1 MEGAGGG
8 GGGGA
13 AAAGG
18 PRVVVFDLDGCVWY
32 PEMYMLWGGGSPF
45 TTQPNGDLV
54 DSSGRK
60 TYLMGAVREIFQELH
75 TEPQWKGAKVGIAS
89 SCDEPSWAREC
100 LKKFTVGS
108 GTPLQ
113 AIVDDNLIEIYKARS
128 KQEHLTQISKKSGV
142 PFEQIMFLDNER
154 GNCNAVSKLGVTLA
168 DQRPGGLSC
177 SQHSLTACRRLTG

>member
-1 MEGAGGG
+1 M
-8 GGGGA
+8 
-13 AAAGG
+13 
-18 PRVVVFDLDGCVWY
+18 PRAFCLWSYIIFSTVWRVSPSRSESFEFSGSTFCV
-32 PEMYMLWGGGSPF
+32 LISGSPF

-154 GNCNAVSKLGVTLA
+154 GNCNAVSKLGVT
-168 DQRPGGLSC
+168 
-177 SQHSLTACRRLTG
+177 